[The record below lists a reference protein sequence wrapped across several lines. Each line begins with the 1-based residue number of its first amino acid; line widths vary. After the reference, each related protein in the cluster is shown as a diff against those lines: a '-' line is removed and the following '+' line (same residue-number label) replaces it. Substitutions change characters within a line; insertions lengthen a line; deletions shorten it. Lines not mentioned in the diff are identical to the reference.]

1 VLDGLLKEQLRH
13 DTLMSGMLA
22 VYDPGK
28 SPAHP
33 AVFYQ
38 KAPPDTDIGWV
49 KPCFPRIDY
58 NLDMRYDPEHR
69 TSGTLTVNVWCT
81 SESKYMPED
90 IEKRLLAL
98 MNGTFY
104 SVPYYSVP
112 GEPVGYQLT
121 TCAVWNRSD
130 AFATSVPT
138 MSGEPEV
145 FGVTVTFD
153 LTEFPPQITTDPDP
167 VEGLNTWTYR
177 YFPDVTVIA
186 GRYQLPDIWRPTD
199 EHPAL
204 YWRYIGMEA
213 DNRQTYA
220 VNWYNGQFAA
230 HVIAETVLE
239 RNRWIKAIVE
249 KVQLAGEVILPDGS
263 PMLAQRI
270 VIRHSADPE
279 REGQIVLTGRF
290 GVLAQHRKETAQIP
304 LNNAIY
310 PNLNMEVRYDRR
322 YNRPKEA

>member
-1 VLDGLLKEQLRH
+1 MFDGLIKQQLRSDH
-13 DTLMSGMLA
+13 ELAGMLA
-22 VYDPGK
+22 VYNK
-28 SPAHP
+28 HP

-38 KAPPDTDIGWV
+38 KAPPDSDREWD

-58 NLDMRYDPEHR
+58 NFDMRYDPEHR
-69 TSGTLTVNVWCT
+69 TSGTLTVNAWCT
-81 SESKYMPED
+81 SESKYMPEV

-104 SVPYYSVP
+104 S
-112 GEPVGYQLT
+112 GQGRIT
-121 TCAVWNRSD
+121 TCVVWNRSD
-130 AFATSVPT
+130 AFVSATPT
-138 MSGEPEV
+138 IASEPEV
-145 FGVTVTFD
+145 FGITVTFD

-167 VEGLNTWTYR
+167 VEGLNTWTKLF
-177 YFPDVTVIA
+177 FPDITVIA
-186 GRYQLPDIWRPTD
+186 AGDNPRQPCLPDIWRPTD

-204 YWRYIGMEA
+204 YWRYIGTEM

-230 HVIAETVLE
+230 HVISSTITE

-249 KVQLAGEVILPDGS
+249 RIQLAGEVILPDGS
-263 PMLAQRI
+263 PMLTQRV

-310 PNLNMEVRYDRR
+310 PNLNMEVRYGTR
-322 YNRPKEA
+322 K